1 MPVYKN
7 EKNGTWYAMLRYK
20 DWEGERKQ
28 KCQRGFA
35 TKREAQEWER
45 QFQLQKQAN
54 MDMTL
59 ESFCK
64 LYEADVRPRL
74 KENTWLTKE
83 SIIQSKII
91 STVSIFLVIIFK
103 RYFISYSG
111 IYCWYYY

>member
-1 MPVYKN
+1 MPVYKT
-7 EKNGTWYAMLRYK
+7 EKNGTWYAMVRYK
-20 DWEGERKQ
+20 DWKGERKQ

-74 KENTWLTKE
+74 KEKHMAYKGKHY
-83 SIIQSKII
+83 SKQN
-91 STVSIFLVIIFK
+91 SSL
-103 RYFISYSG
+103 SG
-111 IYCWYYY
+111 AEKNV

>member
-1 MPVYKN
+1 MPVYKT
-7 EKNGTWYAMLRYK
+7 EKNGTWYAMVRYK
-20 DWEGERKQ
+20 DWKGERKQ

-83 SIIQSKII
+83 SIIQSKILRKALFKAKF
-91 STVSIFLVIIFK
+91 FLIWGREK
-103 RYFISYSG
+103 CLRSRQKM
-111 IYCWYYY
+111 